1 MIDLLAIAK
10 SRNEAN
16 KKGTVNIYENQK
28 VHSTMSKITSKFD
41 ELGND
46 VIDAK
51 SFEEPLNQRMRF
63 NLTSQTLYH
72 DENSNKLIEELKQLD
87 QELDMGEQLIE
98 HKADPTMLNVTKIS
112 ESLAMLLE
120 QASDLKNEQLQQ
132 VNENLEAN
140 RYVYANAQLQDLK
153 NSHEY
158 FQSQNNFTGSFL
170 NILFSVYSINTF
182 FFIKN
187 IIYLKRKFVKDSE
200 IIRKNLDS
208 YLSFV
213 NF

>member
-1 MIDLLAIAK
+1 MNLILISFFNYTKYNYKIYNLDGKPRSKYSDHKLIDLLAIAK

-16 KKGTVNIYENQK
+16 KKGTTVNLYENQK

-46 VIDAK
+46 VIDDK
-51 SFEEPLNQRMRF
+51 SFEEPLNQRMRL
-63 NLTSQTLYH
+63 NSTYQTLYH

-87 QELDMGEQLIE
+87 QELDMSEQLIE
-98 HKADPTMLNVTKIS
+98 HKADPTMLNDTKIS

-120 QASDLKNEQLQQ
+120 QAPDLKNEQLHQ

-140 RYVYANAQLQDLK
+140 RYVYADAQLQDLK

-158 FQSQNNFTGSFL
+158 FQSKSNFTGSFL
-170 NILFSVYSINTF
+170 NILFS
-182 FFIKN
+182 
-187 IIYLKRKFVKDSE
+187 IY
-200 IIRKNLDS
+200 IT
-208 YLSFV
+208 
-213 NF
+213 